1 LNGKKKNIILFLLL
15 GGVFVCFCACV
26 PGTKAGKDEPATPY
40 VWLTNSSRYILL
52 PTEDIEHPLDSHQM
66 VSASFKDKDYF
77 LNAWVKADAT
87 ELNMTII
94 NELGANMGE
103 LSYRNGAA
111 SFSSP
116 VFSMPFKPEY
126 IIADFQ
132 FCFYQARALF
142 QSLKYCDLFFEEIKT
157 NRFEDTW
164 TYRNILL
171 WDHKT
176 VIIRIE
182 KKSRNVIE
190 LVNHLRE
197 YAYTLEGNFE

>member
-1 LNGKKKNIILFLLL
+1 MVHLLL
-15 GGVFVCFCACV
+15 GGVLVCFCACAS
-26 PGTKAGKDEPATPY
+26 GTKAKGDEPATPY
-40 VWLTNSSRYILL
+40 IWLTDNSRYILL
-52 PTEDIEHPLDSHQM
+52 PTGDIEYPLDSHQLI
-66 VSASFKDKDYF
+66 SASYQGKDYV
-77 LNAWVKADAT
+77 LNAWVKADTA

-116 VFSMPFKPEY
+116 VLSLPFKPEY

-142 QSLKYCDLFFEEIKT
+142 QSLKYGGLSFEEIKT

-164 TYRNILL
+164 TVRHILL
-171 WDHKT
+171 GDHKT

-190 LVNHLRE
+190 LVNHLRG
-197 YAYTLEGNFE
+197 YAYTLEGNF